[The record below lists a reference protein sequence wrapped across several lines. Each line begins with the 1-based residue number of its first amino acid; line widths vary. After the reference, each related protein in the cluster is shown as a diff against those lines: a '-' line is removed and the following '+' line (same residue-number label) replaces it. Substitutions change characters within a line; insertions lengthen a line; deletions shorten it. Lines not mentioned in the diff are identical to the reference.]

1 MMLMEDV
8 VEKTFDMAFL
18 IEDLREIWRKTA
30 PFHKLSEE
38 ETKQVLT
45 IIDGIKKN
53 CDLISAK
60 LSK

>member
-1 MMLMEDV
+1 MKDV

-38 ETKQVLT
+38 ETLQVLT
-45 IIDGIKKN
+45 IIGDIKKN
-53 CDLISAK
+53 CDLISDK
-60 LSK
+60 VSK

>member
-1 MMLMEDV
+1 MEDV

-38 ETKQVLT
+38 EKEQDLN
-45 IIDGIKKN
+45 IIEGIKKN
-53 CDLISAK
+53 CDLISDRV
-60 LSK
+60 SK

>member
-1 MMLMEDV
+1 MFMKDV

-38 ETKQVLT
+38 ETLQVLT
-45 IIDGIKKN
+45 IIGDIKKN
-53 CDLISAK
+53 CDLISDK
-60 LSK
+60 VSK